1 MNAISRYVLGAS
13 GRGVSRGDMNKF
25 SDAYIGYLSSKY
37 SRRFGDFSGSDI
49 SVLSAQKVKSF
60 IKVDAQAWLASGTK
74 VNVEF
79 LVSDK
84 SGSTRVF
91 NIFVEGVN
99 LLLTERTEV
108 GALLEARGGSIA
120 QLTKDLP
127 TL

>member
-1 MNAISRYVLGAS
+1 
-13 GRGVSRGDMNKF
+13 
-25 SDAYIGYLSSKY
+25 
-37 SRRFGDFSGSDI
+37 
-49 SVLSAQKVKSF
+49 
-60 IKVDAQAWLASGTK
+60 VDAQARLASGTK